1 MPKIYTQEEK
11 ERIRDSLRE
20 EASKCL
26 ALYGVKRTTV
36 DELIERVDIPKGTF
50 YLFYKNKEELFFDV
64 LENFSSR
71 IENMYLQMLQELDEN
86 HIVTSLTDVFTE
98 IALRIYK
105 EGIFRFLS
113 SNEMA
118 LITRRLDENKV
129 KNATL
134 MREEMIRNLF
144 SYFSID
150 DEDDIA
156 SFTKGYE
163 AILYTLLHA
172 DKINEIE
179 KTLRF
184 LIRGLV
190 LQMVE

>member
-1 MPKIYTQEEK
+1 MPKIYTEEEK
-11 ERIRDSLRE
+11 ERIRNSLRR
-20 EASKCL
+20 EASLCL
-26 ALYGVKRTTV
+26 AVFGVRRTTV
-36 DELIERVDIPKGTF
+36 DELVERVGIPKGTF

-64 LENFSSR
+64 LVNFSSR
-71 IENMYLQMLQELDEN
+71 MESLYLQMLQELDEN

-98 IALRIYK
+98 IALHIYK

-113 SNEMA
+113 QGEMD
-118 LITRRLDENKV
+118 LITRRLDEDRV
-129 KNATL
+129 ESISIVRHDML
-134 MREEMIRNLF
+134 RNLF
-144 SYFSID
+144 SYFAID
-150 DEDDIA
+150 DENDIEA
-156 SFTKGYE
+156 FSKGYE

-172 DKINEIE
+172 ERIPEIE